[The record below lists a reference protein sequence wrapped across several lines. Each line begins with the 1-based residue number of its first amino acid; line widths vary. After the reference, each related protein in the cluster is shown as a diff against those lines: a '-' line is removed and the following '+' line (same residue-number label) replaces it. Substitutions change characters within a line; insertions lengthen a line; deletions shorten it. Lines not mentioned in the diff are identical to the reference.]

1 MIIAERK
8 PFGEIEDMLEGYEKI
23 LLVGCDTCVTVCM
36 AGGEKEVGVLASM
49 LRLNAQK
56 KGREV
61 TVVETTVERQ
71 CDREFVEPLKDKVEA
86 CDVVLSMA
94 CGVGVSYMAEIFDT
108 KRILPAVNTK
118 FYGANI
124 AEGIW
129 AERCAGCGDCV
140 LGVTE
145 AVCPIARC
153 SKSLLNG
160 PCGGSQN
167 GKCEVDA
174 EIDCAWQLIYDRM
187 ERLGMLDKLE
197 EIVPPKDWSTGRD
210 GGPGKVVRADVAS
223 IEEEDV

>member
-8 PFGEIEDMLEGYEKI
+8 PFEEIEAMLEGYKKV

-49 LRLNAQK
+49 LRLSAQK
-56 KGREV
+56 NGRELG
-61 TVVETTVERQ
+61 VVETTIERQ
-71 CDREFVEPLKDKVEA
+71 CDREFVDPLKDEVEA
-86 CDVVLSMA
+86 CDVVMSMA
-94 CGVGVSYMAEIFDT
+94 CGVGVNYVAEIFDD
-108 KRILPAVNTK
+108 KRVLPAVNTK

-140 LGVTE
+140 LGTTE
-145 AVCPIARC
+145 AICPVARC

-167 GKCEVDA
+167 GKCEVDP
-174 EIDCAWQLIYDRM
+174 ETDCAWELIYKRM

-197 EIVPPKDWSTGRD
+197 EVIPPKDWSTGRD
-210 GGPGKVVRADVAS
+210 GGPGKVMRPDVAS
-223 IEEEDV
+223 VEEQVT